1 LKSAIKAINTKEYSI
16 GHPPVSLFW
25 YHIDTKQ
32 GDFSMKG
39 GNMMNQQEFCEAIR
53 KSEEIRAQAMQMAEE
68 SIALMDT
75 DFKKSMDMFLEAMDL
90 LSKGT
95 KIAQRAI
102 NEAIDS
108 GMLTLTEDQ
117 EKKLCEIYSK
127 K

>member
-1 LKSAIKAINTKEYSI
+1 
-16 GHPPVSLFW
+16 
-25 YHIDTKQ
+25 
-32 GDFSMKG
+32 MKG

-90 LSKGT
+90 LSNGT
-95 KIAQRAI
+95 KIALRAI

-108 GMLTLTEDQ
+108 GMLTDSSRKYCQ
-117 EKKLCEIYSK
+117 K
-127 K
+127 